1 MLSSLRHVRL
11 IWRVTV
17 VTFGLRRYSL
27 CGRLSSRCQGL
38 SVVVAADDVYVATGE
53 LDNFIIFLLK
63 TRFAILRPHGL
74 DASFCMVFAYGHICL
89 SLFSAK
95 SAVLYTTAAWLGA
108 SVTAASA
115 HGTSVSADF
124 ATVRPQTL
132 GSASKT

>member
-1 MLSSLRHVRL
+1 MADTL

-17 VTFGLRRYSL
+17 ATFGLTRYSL
-27 CGRLSSRCQGL
+27 CGRLITPTEVP
-38 SVVVAADDVYVATGE
+38 SVVVAADDIYVATGE
-53 LDNFIIFLLK
+53 IDKFIIFLLK

-74 DASFCMVFAYGHICL
+74 DAPFCMVFAYGHICL

-124 ATVRPQTL
+124 AILRPQTL